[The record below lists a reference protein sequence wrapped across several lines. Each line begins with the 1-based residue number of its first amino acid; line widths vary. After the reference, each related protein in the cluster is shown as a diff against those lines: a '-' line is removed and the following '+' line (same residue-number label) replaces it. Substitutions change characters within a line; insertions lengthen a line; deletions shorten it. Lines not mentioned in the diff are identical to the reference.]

1 MKVDVSTLVLYG
13 VALGWLLVSFKKDRA
28 RTILALKKAWKSFS
42 GILPPF
48 LTVIFLISL
57 VIVFLPERSI
67 AAFLGEQSGFPGYLI
82 ASLVGAITLIPGF
95 VAFPMAKMLLDQGA
109 GVAQMAVFISTLMMV
124 GVVTAPL
131 EARYFKFQATLW
143 RNLLAYFY
151 SFLVGYVVWI
161 AVKGW

>member
-13 VALGWLLVSFKKDRA
+13 VALSWLLISFQKDKA
-28 RTILALKKAWKSFS
+28 RTILALKKAWKSFA

-109 GVAQMAVFISTLMMV
+109 GIAQMAVFISTLMMV

-131 EARYFKFQATLW
+131 EARYFRLRATLW

-151 SFLVGYVVWI
+151 SFLVGYMVWI
-161 AVKGW
+161 VVKGW

>member
-1 MKVDVSTLVLYG
+1 MKVDASTLVLYA

-28 RTILALKKAWKSFS
+28 KTALALKKAWKSFT

-57 VIVFLPERSI
+57 VIVFLPQQAI
-67 AAFLGEQSGFPGYLI
+67 ATFLGERSGILGYLI

-95 VAFPMAKMLLDQGA
+95 VAFPMAKMLLDHGA
-109 GVAQMAVFISTLMMV
+109 GVAQMAVFVSTLMMV
-124 GVVTAPL
+124 GLVTAPL
-131 EARYFKFQATLW
+131 EIRYFRFRATLW

-151 SFLVGYVVWI
+151 SFLVGYVVWM

>member
-1 MKVDVSTLVLYG
+1 MKVDASTLVLYG
-13 VALGWLLVSFKKDRA
+13 VALGWLLISFKKDRA
-28 RTILALKKAWKSFS
+28 KTVLALKKAWKSFT

-57 VIVFLPERSI
+57 VIVFLPQQAI
-67 AAFLGEQSGFPGYLI
+67 AIFLGERSGILGYLI
-82 ASLVGAITLIPGF
+82 VSLVGAITLIPGF

-109 GVAQMAVFISTLMMV
+109 GVAQMAVFVSTLMMV
-124 GVVTAPL
+124 GLVTAPL
-131 EARYFKFQATLW
+131 EIRYFRFKATLW

>member
-1 MKVDVSTLVLYG
+1 MKVDASTLVLYG
-13 VALGWLLVSFKKDRA
+13 VALGWLLISFKKDRA
-28 RTILALKKAWKSFS
+28 KTVLALKKAWKSFT

-57 VIVFLPERSI
+57 VIVFLPQQAI
-67 AAFLGEQSGFPGYLI
+67 ATFLGERSGILGYLI
-82 ASLVGAITLIPGF
+82 VSLVGAITLIPGF

-109 GVAQMAVFISTLMMV
+109 GVAQMAVFVSTLMMV
-124 GVVTAPL
+124 GLVTAPL
-131 EARYFKFQATLW
+131 EIRYFRFKATLW